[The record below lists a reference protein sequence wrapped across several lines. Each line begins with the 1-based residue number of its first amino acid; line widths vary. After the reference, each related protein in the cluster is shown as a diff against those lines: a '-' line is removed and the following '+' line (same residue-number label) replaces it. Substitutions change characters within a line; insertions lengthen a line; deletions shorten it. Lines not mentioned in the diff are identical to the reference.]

1 MSRIVAGSRGGQ
13 RLVMPGHDRTRP
25 TSDRVRESA
34 FNLIA
39 AWAGTAGEPA
49 DVMLDRFSFLDLY
62 AGSGAVALEA
72 ASRGAGPVLAVERD
86 AATAAVARR
95 NAERLGLDVRVVTA
109 AVESFV
115 ADAEPRAFDVVW
127 LDPPYALGSDAV
139 ARVAAL
145 VLKRGWLAPDGLV
158 VAERATRDEPPGWP
172 PSLPSTWSRRYG
184 ETTLYFAA
192 TEAS

>member
-1 MSRIVAGSRGGQ
+1 
-13 RLVMPGHDRTRP
+13 MPGHDRTRP

-49 DVMLDRFSFLDLY
+49 DVMLDRFSFLDLF

-86 AATAAVARR
+86 AATAALARR
-95 NAERLGLDVRVVTA
+95 NVARLGLDVRVVTA
-109 AVESFV
+109 AVESFLV
-115 ADAEPRAFDVVW
+115 DAEPRPFDVAW
-127 LDPPYALGSDAV
+127 LDPPYSLGSDAV
-139 ARVAAL
+139 ARVVARL
-145 VLKRGWLAPDGLV
+145 VERGWLAADGLV
-158 VAERATRDEPPGWP
+158 VAERATRDQP
-172 PSLPSTWSRRYG
+172 PSWPASLPASWSRRYG
-184 ETTLYFAA
+184 ETILYFAS

>member
-1 MSRIVAGSRGGQ
+1 MAGSRGGQ
-13 RLVMPGHDRTRP
+13 RLAMPGHDRTRP

-49 DVMLDRFSFLDLY
+49 DVMLDRFSFLDLF

-86 AATAAVARR
+86 AATAALARR
-95 NAERLGLDVRVVTA
+95 NVARLGLDVRVVTA
-109 AVESFV
+109 AVESFLV
-115 ADAEPRAFDVVW
+115 DAEPRPFDVAW
-127 LDPPYALGSDAV
+127 LDPPYSLGSDAV
-139 ARVAAL
+139 ARVVARL
-145 VLKRGWLAPDGLV
+145 VERGWLAADGLV
-158 VAERATRDEPPGWP
+158 VAERATRDQP
-172 PSLPSTWSRRYG
+172 PSWPASLPASWSRRYG
-184 ETTLYFAA
+184 ETILYFAS